1 MSGRKFTREFKLDV
15 CRQMEC
21 GAKRPGQICR
31 EFDLTAP
38 LVSAWRS
45 EFKERGENSFLKRER
60 AAPPATRSELDERI
74 AELERLC
81 GQLAL
86 ENSLLKKLSATAASR
101 SGTE

>member
-1 MSGRKFTREFKLDV
+1 MHGRKFTREFKLDV
-15 CRQMEC
+15 CRQMES

-31 EFDLTAP
+31 EFDLAAP
-38 LVSAWRS
+38 MLSAWRS
-45 EFKERGENSFLKRER
+45 EFKERGENSFTPKER
-60 AAPPATRSELDERI
+60 SAPPPTRSELDERI

-86 ENSLLKKLSATAASR
+86 ENRLLKKLNAALPSR

>member
-21 GAKRPGQICR
+21 GSKRPGQICR
-31 EFDLTAP
+31 EFGLAAP
-38 LVSAWRS
+38 MVSVWRS
-45 EFKERGENSFLKRER
+45 EFKQRGEDSFTPKEL
-60 AAPPATRSELDERI
+60 PPPPPTRSELDERI

-86 ENSLLKKLSATAASR
+86 ENSLLKKLNVPLPSR